1 MFSVKMHHRCVQ
13 RYQYFSVPEEMV
25 DSWVMIVPAKRSAYG
40 AAYKL
45 LLGNL
50 N

>member
-1 MFSVKMHHRCVQ
+1 MFRVRMRRRCVQ

-40 AAYKL
+40 AGSRKL
-45 LLGNL
+45 INI
-50 N
+50 